1 MSNYCYEKCWSD
13 AYTKS
18 YGGNGDQV
26 EWYQKLLKERK
37 DKPCT
42 PKEQA
47 GDYWD
52 EDKQMDSR
60 DINET
65 I

>member
-1 MSNYCYEKCWSD
+1 MSNYCCEKCWGD
-13 AYTKS
+13 AFTKS

-26 EWYQKLLKERK
+26 DWYLKLLKERK

-60 DINET
+60 DINDQ
-65 I
+65 